1 MMVYNGNGYGDN
13 DLLYPGMAEPSV
25 IAQLDG
31 LYLFLAAL
39 TLVHAIRKQGVGKGT
54 AILVYLVVHTV
65 VFEHASLFL
74 GGTHCHAR
82 SSILPGITPCSSINS
97 VLFYI
102 PWTYTSLEAA
112 RRVEYHPLALPFFV
126 GLLQFGFGAVYE
138 MQGPLNGF
146 WSWPRVGVLNN
157 DDAWNGV
164 IAHHT
169 QELQAWEDYPPFAF
183 LQTAKLNREIAT
195 ITSDGVFIVSKH
207 AQHALTERLYG
218 FPVLAPYFHFAF
230 GFGWAVG
237 LLLTGPVH
245 SNNKVSLVRWIVAG
259 FSSVFFF
266 LPPIWITWGLTSV
279 VGVPLY
285 VGVVV
290 SLAVSIVPILVFG
303 RRVPTEVASEVM
315 VPLSSSPATAS
326 NKKDNDLL
334 LFLISLVMH
343 AFMVSFP
350 WRKATPTP
358 IGLIVLVSATSLAH
372 LIAQYICCFRYN
384 CDATAVISTSDP
396 RPKRKQT

>member
-74 GGTHCHAR
+74 GGTIVTPGLLFFRELPRAPR
-82 SSILPGITPCSSINS
+82 STLFCS
-97 VLFYI
+97 
-102 PWTYTSLEAA
+102 TSH
-112 RRVEYHPLALPFFV
+112 HPLALPFFV

-230 GFGWAVG
+230 GFAWAVG